1 MRSYALSAAL
11 TGVILLSLPIEA
23 SASEQALAPVAGTW
37 FTQNGPIWIRFR
49 EASTVRV
56 DGARAAGVKAI
67 PQDDATMSNSIGYNF
82 TSNIS
87 AQLVL
92 GALTSTHV
100 ENQNGVKLGKT
111 SFGAPSVVIDYRFT
125 ELGAIQPF
133 VGVGAMYL
141 FFYDEK
147 GAALSNL
154 KVRDSLG
161 AILRTGAEVMFN
173 QNVGVYVAAN
183 KVFIE
188 SSAQARLGASRVDAK
203 IEFDPWILQ
212 TGVTYR
218 F

>member
-1 MRSYALSAAL
+1 MRPYAVIAVLCGAMLSTAPN
-11 TGVILLSLPIEA
+11 TA
-23 SASEQALAPVAGTW
+23 SASDEALAPIAGSW

-67 PQDDATMSNSIGYNF
+67 PQDDVTMSNSIGYNF
-82 TSNIS
+82 TPNIS

-92 GALTSTHV
+92 GALTSTQV
-100 ENQNGVKLGKT
+100 ENGDGVKLGKT
-111 SFGAPSVVIDYRFT
+111 SFGAPSIVVDYRFT

-133 VGVGAMYL
+133 LGVGAMYL

-147 GAALSNL
+147 DAALSNL
-154 KVRDSLG
+154 KVKDSVG
-161 AILRTGAEVMFN
+161 AILRAGAEVMFN
-173 QNVGVYVAAN
+173 QNIGVYFAAN

-188 SSAQARLGASRVDAK
+188 SSAHADLGASRVDAK
-203 IEFDPWILQ
+203 IKFDPWILQ

>member
-1 MRSYALSAAL
+1 MRPCALRAAL
-11 TGVILLSLPIEA
+11 CGVMLLNMAIEA
-23 SASEQALAPVAGTW
+23 SASEQALAPLPGTW
-37 FTQNGPIWIRFR
+37 FSQNGPIWIRFR
-49 EASTVRV
+49 EASTVRI

-67 PQDDATMSNSIGYNF
+67 PQNDATMSNSIGYNF
-82 TSNIS
+82 TPNIS

-100 ENQNGVKLGKT
+100 ENQDGVKLGKT
-111 SFGAPSVVIDYRFT
+111 SFGAPSVVVDYRFT

-141 FFYDEK
+141 FFYEEK
-147 GAALSNL
+147 GAALSSL

-161 AILRTGAEVMFN
+161 AILRTGVEVMFN
-173 QNVGVYVAAN
+173 RNFGVYVAAN
-183 KVFIE
+183 KVFID
-188 SSAQARLGASRVDAK
+188 SSAQARLGANRVDAK
-203 IEFDPWILQ
+203 IEFDPWIMQ